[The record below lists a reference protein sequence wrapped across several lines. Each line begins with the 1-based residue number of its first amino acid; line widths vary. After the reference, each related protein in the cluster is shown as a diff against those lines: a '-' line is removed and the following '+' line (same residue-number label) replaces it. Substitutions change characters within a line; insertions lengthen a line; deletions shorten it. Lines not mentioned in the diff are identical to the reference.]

1 MPLCECSVVSTSP
14 LVLKYSAEQKE
25 QPVILAALA
34 GFPCRID
41 KMATRTTFSRTLS
54 ALHCL
59 LVQILDNLG
68 HWDDSLRFFDALNL
82 MTTTVCSIQSE
93 SL

>member
-41 KMATRTTFSRTLS
+41 KMATRTTFPGLFLHCTASWCKFWIIWDTGTTLS
-54 ALHCL
+54 
-59 LVQILDNLG
+59 D
-68 HWDDSLRFFDALNL
+68 FL
-82 MTTTVCSIQSE
+82 M
-93 SL
+93 L

>member
-14 LVLKYSAEQKE
+14 LVLKYTAKQKE

-34 GFPCRID
+34 GIPCRID

-59 LVQILDNLG
+59 LVQILAIRII
-68 HWDDSLRFFDALNL
+68 WDTG
-82 MTTTVCSIQSE
+82 TTLSD
-93 SL
+93 LLLLLA